1 MTPEAGRAIEVLG
14 HAIEYLTDEAIHRG
28 RDLTA
33 GSPELEAVQLLMAIN
48 RQIYYEC
55 PEVVTVVA
63 RLRSMFHLRAA

>member
-1 MTPEAGRAIEVLG
+1 MPSRFSAD
-14 HAIEYLTDEAIHRG
+14 AIEYLTDEAIHRG
-28 RDLTA
+28 GDLTA